1 MEGTSLE
8 QSKELL
14 NAGLSRESADLWW
27 IQRYV
32 AEWVGNDEEGKAFEH
47 HVVPVTYLSFV
58 NEGLYDTSQD
68 KVVVTPA
75 WSLGRLLRMFK
86 AEEGKPAFRL
96 VKGGYIEGEDGDNY
110 ISEWFAIYEQI
121 GDGEFY
127 YCENDKSAVTAVG
140 KLIIKLKQEGVEV

>member
-1 MEGTSLE
+1 MEVTSFE
-8 QSKELL
+8 QSKALL
-14 NAGLSRESADLWW
+14 ESGLKRESADLWW

-32 AEWVGNDEEGKAFEH
+32 AEWVGNDEDGKAFEH
-47 HVVPVTYLSFV
+47 HVEPVTYLSFV
-58 NEGLYDTSQD
+58 NEGLYNMSQD

-86 AEEGKPAFRL
+86 AEECKPAFRL
-96 VKGGYIEGEDGDNY
+96 VKGGYIEGEDGDDY

-127 YCENDKSAVTAVG
+127 YCENDKSAVTAVV
-140 KLIIKLKQEGVEV
+140 KLILKLKKEGIEI